1 MLRERRV
8 EMPETERI
16 VLRGDLDDVFE
27 ELKALHLPT
36 DIALATYLKN
46 VYGDSMMLGML
57 DEDWLM
63 EARELLDVLGLN
75 ASEKFG
81 NIP

>member
-1 MLRERRV
+1 
-8 EMPETERI
+8 MPETERI

-36 DIALATYLKN
+36 DITLATYLKN

>member
-1 MLRERRV
+1 
-8 EMPETERI
+8 MPETERI

-27 ELKALHLPT
+27 ELQALHLPT

-46 VYGDSMMLGML
+46 VYGDSMMLGMR

-63 EARELLDVLGLN
+63 EARELLDVLGLAERN
-75 ASEKFG
+75 A
-81 NIP
+81 